1 MNYQFPIIETID
13 DILPAIKGRDE
24 FIIADRDDHLIANY
38 LVNFADTFPNP
49 AEVND
54 PVVARNYAI
63 RRECR
68 GITFDKKSGKIIRRV
83 YHKFFNL
90 NERPETSQNNV
101 DFSQDHVVMTKLDGS
116 MIAPFY
122 SEGQLR
128 FGTKMGITE
137 VAGPAEKFA
146 YASRNYIDFSRNLIA
161 DGYTPI
167 FEWTSRKQKIVIDYP
182 EDNLVLTAVRHMI
195 TGEYVPY

>member
-1 MNYQFPIIETID
+1 MKYQFPVINHISEVQAAVRG
-13 DILPAIKGRDE
+13 LDE
-24 FIIADRDDHLIANY
+24 FICADRGDHLIFNY
-38 LVNFADTFPNP
+38 LVNFSTTFPDP
-49 AEVND
+49 MSVND
-54 PVVARNYAI
+54 PETARLYAL

-68 GITFDKKSGKIIRRV
+68 GLIFSKATGRVIRRP

-90 NERPETSQNNV
+90 NERPETSQNNI
-101 DFSQDHVVMTKLDGS
+101 DLSQDHTVLTKLDGS

-146 YASRNYIDFSRNLIA
+146 YASRSYIDFSRNLIA

-167 FEWTSRKQKIVIDYP
+167 FEWTSRQQRIIIDYP
-182 EDNLVLTAVRHMI
+182 EENLILTAIRHMI
-195 TGEYVPY
+195 TGEYLPY